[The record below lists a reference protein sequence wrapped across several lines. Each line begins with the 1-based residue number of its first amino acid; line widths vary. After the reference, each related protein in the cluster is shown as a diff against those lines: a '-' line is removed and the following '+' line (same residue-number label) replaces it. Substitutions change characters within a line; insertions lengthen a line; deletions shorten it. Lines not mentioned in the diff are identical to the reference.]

1 LLVAGPQVIAKG
13 ESNESGRTPKHA
25 WQVDG
30 QGVVGAGATPDRHRP
45 SGAIRNGEEIGT
57 VDSNKQVEWTEV
69 RGQGNN
75 PPEPFLVTA
84 QWGPGGWQFWDR
96 SLLDLAGI
104 AYPAAGT
111 PELVAGAEREWAL
124 RSTCPDEVG
133 NHPVGQGAET
143 FVALAVSQQDQ
154 RGSNQPR
161 QNPSGAGR
169 GESPSP
175 AVLLG
180 S

>member
-1 LLVAGPQVIAKG
+1 M
-13 ESNESGRTPKHA
+13 
-25 WQVDG
+25 
-30 QGVVGAGATPDRHRP
+30 
-45 SGAIRNGEEIGT
+45 
-57 VDSNKQVEWTEV
+57 DSNKQVEWTEI

-111 PELVAGAEREWAL
+111 PEFVAVAEREWAL

-133 NHPVGQGAET
+133 NRPVAQGAEA
-143 FVALAVSQQDQ
+143 FVGLAVSNRDP

-161 QNPSGAGR
+161 QTPSGTGR

-175 AVLLG
+175 AVLLRP
-180 S
+180 